1 MNKKNVTVLGYNL
14 EIFVG
19 VVGRQVDGKKSE
31 APKWYKLGAFGPSA
45 RVVSGSSQSMWE
57 RGGSLVT
64 QWLSVFIE
72 FPSIPS
78 GVT

>member
-31 APKWYKLGAFGPSA
+31 APKWYKLGAFGHQP
-45 RVVSGSSQSMWE
+45 VSCQDHHRACGKE
-57 RGGSLVT
+57 VAA
-64 QWLSVFIE
+64 LSH
-72 FPSIPS
+72 S
-78 GVT
+78 GCQYL